1 MRRWISSGYETPLA
15 SHSLGYMLIR
25 VNPGIVLI
33 SLTRSSRSPRRKK
46 STRAMPSQVN
56 ALNVRM
62 ASYPGWHQNG
72 VALRVNPAR
81 LGALDVVRNGSTGL
95 YAVWEDG
102 RNGT

>member
-1 MRRWISSGYETPLA
+1 
-15 SHSLGYMLIR
+15 
-25 VNPGIVLI
+25 
-33 SLTRSSRSPRRKK
+33 
-46 STRAMPSQVN
+46 MPSQVN

-62 ASYPGWHQNG
+62 ASYPGWPQNG